1 MMATK
6 MFCDRCG
13 AESTLSSR
21 VTDASVRRMEYY
33 GVKPLFP
40 SLTIADDDYE
50 LCASCAYK
58 LKLWLNE
65 KKTNFGVI

>member
-1 MMATK
+1 MAMK

-13 AESTLSSR
+13 AQITLSSR
-21 VTDASVRRMEYY
+21 VTYASVRSMEYY

-50 LCASCAYK
+50 LCVSCAHK
-58 LKLWLNE
+58 LKLWLKG
-65 KKTNFGVI
+65 KKGENGE

>member
-1 MMATK
+1 MATK

-13 AESTLSSR
+13 EEINPKSS
-21 VTDASVRRMEYY
+21 VTYASVRSMEYY

-50 LCASCAYK
+50 LYVSCAHK

>member
-1 MMATK
+1 MAMK

-13 AESTLSSR
+13 AEITLSSR
-21 VTDASVRRMEYY
+21 VTYASVRSMEYY

-50 LCASCAYK
+50 LCESCANK
-58 LKLWLNE
+58 LQLWLNG
-65 KKTNFGVI
+65 KKGENYK